1 MKSTQV
7 VTGIDHHT
15 KFENDV
21 LKTVDARL
29 QTNRQVEPN
38 TYFLPLWEEKKII

>member
-21 LKTVDARL
+21 LETVDARL
-29 QTNRQVEPN
+29 QTNRQMEPN
-38 TYFLPLWEEKKII
+38 TYFLPLGEEKKII